1 MSTLS
6 MRYEIEVIAHYTSEE
21 IEAKSAAQAREEA
34 TKMFY
39 DESHRAS
46 IEDTRITDQWLVCD
60 DCDEERVEDDHEC
73 DEESEVSVADY
84 Y

>member
-1 MSTLS
+1 
-6 MRYEIEVIAHYTSEE
+6 
-21 IEAKSAAQAREEA
+21 
-34 TKMFY
+34 MFY

-60 DCDEERVEDDHEC
+60 DCNEERVEDDHEC
-73 DEESEVSVADY
+73 DEESDVSVADY

>member
-1 MSTLS
+1 MATLS
-6 MRYEIEVIAHYTSEE
+6 MRYEIEVIAHYTSED
-21 IEAKSAAQAREEA
+21 IEAKSAAEAREEA

-73 DEESEVSVADY
+73 EDSDELSDDY
-84 Y
+84 